1 MGGLVDGEEQSGDE
15 ETIRSG
21 GESLPSEFFLP
32 PDSSAESWDLES
44 AEAAGL
50 LLFFP
55 LPTRKSM
62 ENPIRGRWLDALDG
76 FLASAT
82 VDAARG
88 IILSI
93 PEFLTQQHHC
103 QQSIP
108 HIAHTHTHAMKK
120 KQKKQTNKNTIPAG
134 STRAREENQTKTKT
148 KQKKNKTI
156 KRGCS

>member
-108 HIAHTHTHAMKK
+108 HIAHTHTHTQWKITKK
-120 KQKKQTNKNTIPAG
+120 NKQL
-134 STRAREENQTKTKT
+134 KTQFRPEAHAHEKKT
-148 KQKKNKTI
+148 KQKQKQNK
-156 KRGCS
+156 KKK

>member
-108 HIAHTHTHAMKK
+108 HIAHTHAHTMKK
-120 KQKKQTNKNTIPAG
+120 KTKNKQIKHNSGRKHTRTRRKPNKNKNR
-134 STRAREENQTKTKT
+134 S
-148 KQKKNKTI
+148 KKK
-156 KRGCS
+156 